1 MPITIVSALPKS
13 APASA
18 ADTAAGAENGGAG
31 QDFASLLLGQLAD
44 ALPIAGSVM
53 TAALESAEGEVSGE
67 EDKGESS
74 MPGDPLA
81 LLAAL
86 TQAPIEQRNEATLG
100 VAPTATDSS
109 LATETSLPAAGAST
123 LGNAAL
129 ADRLAQKTGMNT
141 TSSETTAQTSAPANE
156 TAAKFAVPPI
166 TSSAKDIAAAS
177 ESAEIPAAAANDMQP
192 AAIAANPA
200 TIRAA
205 GDTSATL
212 SVPTPL
218 RDRDWNNDFA
228 QKVVW
233 IATSHKQAAEL
244 TLNPP
249 DMGNIEISLQ
259 FDRDKSTATATF
271 VSTNAEVRE
280 TIETAL
286 PRLREMLA
294 GVGIELG
301 QTNVS
306 AESFRQ
312 ASGNENGTGRSS
324 QSRSDEAI
332 LAPDLQ
338 ASKATARTV
347 VGMGRG
353 LVDTFA

>member
-1 MPITIVSALPKS
+1 MPITVVSALPKS
-13 APASA
+13 APAPTADASA
-18 ADTAAGAENGGAG
+18 SAEDAGSA

-44 ALPIAGSVM
+44 ALPIAGSVV
-53 TAALESAEGEVSGE
+53 TTALEL
-67 EDKGESS
+67 DTGESS
-74 MPGDPLA
+74 GKEEDSESAVPGDPLA

-86 TQAPIEQRNEATLG
+86 AQVPVEQRNEATLG
-100 VAPTATDSS
+100 VAPTANGSS
-109 LATETSLPAAGAST
+109 LATETSLPAAATSS
-123 LGNAAL
+123 LGNTAL
-129 ADRLAQKTGMNT
+129 ADRLAQKTEMIA
-141 TSSETTAQTSAPANE
+141 TSSEATAQTPAPANE
-156 TAAKFAVPPI
+156 PAAKFAV
-166 TSSAKDIAAAS
+166 SSIISSSKDFAAVS
-177 ESAEIPAAAANDMQP
+177 ESVEIPSATATEAQP

-200 TIRAA
+200 AMHADR
-205 GDTSATL
+205 DTSATL
-212 SVPTPL
+212 AVPTPL

-249 DMGNIEISLQ
+249 DMGSIEISLQ
-259 FDRDKSTATATF
+259 LDKDKSTATATF

-312 ASGNENGTGRSS
+312 ASGNENGAGGTS
-324 QSRSDEAI
+324 QSRSDKAI

-338 ASKATARTV
+338 APQATARNV